1 MIPAEVD
8 YVQVNCLQE
17 ALALKSKHLDEA
29 QILAGGHSLIPLLKL
44 RMAAPT
50 LLVDVQRVEE
60 LNGIYFEKDVI
71 RIGALTRHS
80 NLLKHDDLHKEW
92 PIFRQTAQVIAD
104 PQVRNR
110 GTIGGSLCT
119 ADPSADWPAVV
130 QALDAELHL
139 CSVEGERIVKASD
152 FFIGMMETDLKD
164 GEILTEITIPRNKRN
179 LIMSYQ
185 KYRHPASGYAVASAA
200 VVLSVSGEVIEDCSI
215 ALSGVADRAFIAEKT
230 CDLLRGNT
238 PTTEILQNALD
249 HLVEGQD
256 ILTDHFADDE
266 YRTQLAK
273 IMAKRA
279 LEDCLKA

>member
-50 LLVDVQRVEE
+50 LLIDVQRVEQ
-60 LNGIYFEKDVI
+60 LNGIYFEKDII
-71 RIGALTRHS
+71 RIGALTRHVD
-80 NLLKHDDLHKEW
+80 LLTDEELNAEW
-92 PIFRQTAQVIAD
+92 PLFRQAAAQIAD

-130 QALDAELHL
+130 QSLDAELHL
-139 CSVEGERIVKASD
+139 CSIEGERVISACD

-164 GEILTEITIPRNKRN
+164 GEILTEITIPRNAN
-179 LIMSYQ
+179 ELTTSYR
-185 KYRHPASGYAVASAA
+185 KFRHPASGYAVASAA
-200 VVLSVSGEVIEDCSI
+200 VALKVADDVIDQCSI
-215 ALSGVADRAFIAEKT
+215 ALSGVSECAFVAKET
-230 CDLLRGNT
+230 CDLLWGKE
-238 PTTEILQNALD
+238 PSEAQIEDALA
-249 HLVEGQD
+249 HLLDGKD
-256 ILTDHFADDE
+256 ILSDHFADEE
-266 YRTQLAK
+266 YRAQLAK
-273 IMAKRA
+273 TMTRRA
-279 LEDCLKA
+279 LQDCLST